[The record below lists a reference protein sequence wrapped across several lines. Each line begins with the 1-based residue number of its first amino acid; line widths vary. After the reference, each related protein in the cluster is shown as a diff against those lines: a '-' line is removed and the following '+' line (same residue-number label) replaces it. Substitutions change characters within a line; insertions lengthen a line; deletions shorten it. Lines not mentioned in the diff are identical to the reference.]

1 MSALITAERATEIAQ
16 GIADKAAADFQR
28 GMLDRFARGQYQG
41 MFCMVAAYMGLPA
54 DAFKRIEAE
63 LDKLCSLANKAG
75 Q

>member
-28 GMLDRFARGQYQG
+28 GMLDCFARGQYQG
-41 MFCMVAAYMGLPA
+41 MFCVVMVHMGLPTNIA
-54 DAFKRIEAE
+54 DRIEAE
-63 LDKLCSLANKAG
+63 LDNLCNLARKAG